1 MLYFDWRCFLLNK
14 CVPRRCTGDIARHA
28 INHSATLKDCWTADC
43 CVSSWLP
50 PVTAFWTT
58 LNQLN
63 KSADLS
69 LELNHT
75 TSLDY
80 QLYHYF
86 LWNTFLTSPSRFS
99 LFCYFTF
106 SPSRFV
112 ESRVNCGRKKFMLI
126 FPLGI
131 ICFRSSKCKILGLKC
146 LSGVGMK
153 YLPFFKL
160 KILLW
165 IFGEIFA
172 LRKVAGILD
181 L

>member
-28 INHSATLKDCWTADC
+28 INHSATLMDCWTADC
-43 CVSSWLP
+43 CVSIWLP
-50 PVTAFWTT
+50 PVTASWTT

-69 LELNHT
+69 LELYHT

-86 LWNTFLTSPSRFS
+86 LWNAFLTSTSDRSS

-106 SPSRFV
+106 SPTRCFECRDS
-112 ESRVNCGRKKFMLI
+112 CGRKKSMLI
-126 FPLGI
+126 FPPGI
-131 ICFRSSKCKILGLKC
+131 ICLKV
-146 LSGVGMK
+146 LQVQNIG
-153 YLPFFKL
+153 FKNVYQ
-160 KILLW
+160 KSVW
-165 IFGEIFA
+165 N
-172 LRKVAGILD
+172 
-181 L
+181 